1 MVVARLSGQPL
12 TPRFLHAAVGDLQRI
27 GHIGVSL
34 FHDPGLQ
41 WRAAPGWCREMAN
54 TPLRPAFKQSPC
66 QCGGCHPAA
75 RQAADAGIDAGKTF
89 TLRKRFP
96 PCAQA
101 LRPPCPANGGKSGST
116 RLVRRLPGSD
126 APILQNAT
134 MPYDSPRDLPD
145 NVGNVLPRTR
155 RTFICPP
162 ATTPGTPTPTPTT
175 AVAMIRVMK
184 WRTRWPGRRCSSA
197 IQSRPMAA
205 GAPGIDPRLRL
216 PSVPASSHDRA
227 APGMAWNLHFPAA

>member
-1 MVVARLSGQPL
+1 MVVARLSGQPE

-41 WRAAPGWCREMAN
+41 WRAAPGWCREMAD

-66 QCGGCHPAA
+66 QRGGCRPEAW
-75 RQAADAGIDAGKTF
+75 QSADAGADAGKTF

-96 PCAQA
+96 PSAQA
-101 LRPPCPANGGKSGST
+101 LRPPCPAKGGKSGST

-145 NVGNVLPRTR
+145 NVRNVLPAHAQDIYLSACNNAWDTYADPDDR
-155 RTFICPP
+155 RGDDSREEV
-162 ATTPGTPTPTPTT
+162 AHKVAWT
-175 AVAMIRVMK
+175 AVKQRYSKQADGR
-184 WRTRWPGRRCSSA
+184 WR
-197 IQSRPMAA
+197 
-205 GAPGIDPRLRL
+205 
-216 PSVPASSHDRA
+216 ASD
-227 APGMAWNLHFPAA
+227 